1 MPEGWA
7 KTWRSILTPDD
18 LQVARQLGTIAYFA
32 ETLEGA
38 RLNLSLPRGSQRL
51 RLEPVRNVGAIIP
64 PRAVERLRKPI
75 ERVFELDL
83 VAPDE

>member
-1 MPEGWA
+1 
-7 KTWRSILTPDD
+7 
-18 LQVARQLGTIAYFA
+18 VYFG

-38 RLNLSLPRGSQRL
+38 RLNVSLPRGSQRL
-51 RLEPVRNVGAIIP
+51 RLEPHRNVGATLP

-75 ERVFELDL
+75 ERVFELEL